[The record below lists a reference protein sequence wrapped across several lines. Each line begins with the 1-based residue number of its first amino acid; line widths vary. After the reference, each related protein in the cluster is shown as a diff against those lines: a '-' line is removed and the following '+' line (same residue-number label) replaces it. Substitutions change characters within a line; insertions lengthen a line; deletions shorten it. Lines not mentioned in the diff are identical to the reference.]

1 MWLNLNER
9 ETWIGMIMNIRYIYL
24 SCKLNSFI
32 FLLYFVK
39 TLQTL
44 NKQYKRTTNFYLY
57 SCLTELPVIRNT
69 MIKQSVLTV
78 FSCYHTFV
86 LVAEFR

>member
-9 ETWIGMIMNIRYIYL
+9 ETWIDCEYSIHLFELQI
-24 SCKLNSFI
+24 K
-32 FLLYFVK
+32 FLRIL
-39 TLQTL
+39 LILGEQTL

>member
-1 MWLNLNER
+1 MIEFKWKRNLDRNDYEYS
-9 ETWIGMIMNIRYIYL
+9 IRL
-24 SCKLNSFI
+24 FELQMK
-32 FLLYFVK
+32 FLHIL
-39 TLQTL
+39 LILGEQTL
-44 NKQYKRTTNFYLY
+44 NKKRYKCISFYLY

-78 FSCYHTFV
+78 LSCYHTFV